1 MNVIH
6 NTFDFGYGLTI
17 HQNKIYCL
25 ADISGIIWIV
35 KVQDYE
41 I

>member
-1 MNVIH
+1 MNVTY
-6 NTFDFGYGLTI
+6 NTFDSGYVLTI
-17 HQNKIYCL
+17 YQNKIYCL